1 MQCISIYFKDLQLY
15 NFQNFTIQ
23 NEEKWCKWYLISMK
37 RRPVGTGAKT
47 QNQKRIWF
55 QKLIKSPSK
64 TFKHFDNNNI
74 LQFLIDWYPTKYK
87 ELLCIGDLDL
97 SQNEFNYVDDTEVIY
112 LPDYIFHLDKI
123 IQASNLIEVV
133 KLYLCLVTRAMGT
146 KSTVH
151 ILDVHRYAMLFL
163 IQFHLLEIDLTLC
176 KRHTG
181 DKLKYQMLSTRLNLL
196 ILLNI
201 PDDIKMYGHL
211 QLLWE
216 LGGMGEGFIP
226 WIKEVIHSLCKN
238 FLYHG
243 INIFMSKIEF
253 IDTTE
258 NLVTVLEQIEREDE
272 GPVLVNLIVQFA
284 KKKYSYVN

>member
-1 MQCISIYFKDLQLY
+1 M
-15 NFQNFTIQ
+15 
-23 NEEKWCKWYLISMK
+23 
-37 RRPVGTGAKT
+37 
-47 QNQKRIWF
+47 
-55 QKLIKSPSK
+55 
-64 TFKHFDNNNI
+64 
-74 LQFLIDWYPTKYK
+74 
-87 ELLCIGDLDL
+87 CIGDLDL

-226 WIKEVIHSLCKN
+226 
-238 FLYHG
+238 
-243 INIFMSKIEF
+243 
-253 IDTTE
+253 
-258 NLVTVLEQIEREDE
+258 
-272 GPVLVNLIVQFA
+272 
-284 KKKYSYVN
+284 